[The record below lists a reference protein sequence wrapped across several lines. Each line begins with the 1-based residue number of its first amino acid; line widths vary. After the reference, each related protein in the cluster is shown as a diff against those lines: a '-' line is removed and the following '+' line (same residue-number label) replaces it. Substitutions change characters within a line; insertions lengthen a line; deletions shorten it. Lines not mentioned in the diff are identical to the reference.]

1 MSKLFA
7 AIIKDAPNTDAARA
21 ELRQPHLD
29 HIEASVPHLSL
40 AGPLVDDA
48 GIAIGSLLIVKA
60 ENADDARAKVQSDPF
75 FAAGIW
81 ASIDIIEFKA
91 AAGEW
96 VGGITW

>member
-1 MSKLFA
+1 MTKLFA
-7 AIIKDAPNTDAARA
+7 AIIKDAADTDAART

-29 HIEASVPHLSL
+29 HIAASVPHLSL

-48 GIAIGSLLIVKA
+48 GTAIGSLLVVKA
-60 ENADDARAKVQSDPF
+60 DSAEDARELVQRDPF
-75 FAAGIW
+75 YAAGVW
-81 ASIDIIEFKA
+81 AQIDIIEFKA